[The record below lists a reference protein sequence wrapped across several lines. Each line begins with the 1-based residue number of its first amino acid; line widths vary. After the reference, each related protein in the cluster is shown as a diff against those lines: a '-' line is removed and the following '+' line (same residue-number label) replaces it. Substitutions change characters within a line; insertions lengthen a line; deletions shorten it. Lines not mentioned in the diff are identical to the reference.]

1 MKINNI
7 KLYTWGTPNGRKVS
21 ILLEELNMNYS
32 VVEINITNNE
42 QNHDSFI
49 ELNPN
54 KKIPVITFDYEN
66 KKNIILCESG
76 AILLFLS
83 TITNKFYS
91 EKIFEKILIDQWL
104 MFQMSSIGPIFGQTH
119 HFYKFNNGKS
129 KYATERFLTEVK
141 RLYAL
146 MDSHLSNNS
155 YFANNK
161 YSIADISIFPW
172 VARHSWHGIEID
184 KFKNVNRWFR
194 LISDRDAVN
203 KGMEI
208 PFLN

>member
-7 KLYTWGTPNGRKVS
+7 KLYTWGTPNGRKIS
-21 ILLEELNMNYS
+21 ILLEELNMDYS
-32 VVEINITNNE
+32 VVEVNINNNE

-49 ELNPN
+49 EINPN

-76 AILLFLS
+76 AILIFLS
-83 TITNKFYS
+83 TISNKFYS
-91 EKIFEKILIDQWL
+91 EKIFEKIVIDKWL

-129 KYATERFLTEVK
+129 KYATERFLTETK
-141 RLYAL
+141 RLYAV

-172 VARHSWHGIEID
+172 IARYSWHGIEIK
-184 KFKNVNRWFR
+184 KFKNINRWFK
-194 LISDRDAVN
+194 LITDRDAVK

>member
-32 VVEINITNNE
+32 VVEIDITNNQ
-42 QNHDSFI
+42 QNNDAFI
-49 ELNPN
+49 EINPN
-54 KKIPVITFDYEN
+54 RKIPVITFDYEK

-76 AILLFLS
+76 AILIFLS
-83 TITNKFYS
+83 TISNKFYS
-91 EKIFEKILIDQWL
+91 EKISEKIVIDQWL
-104 MFQMSSIGPIFGQTH
+104 MFQMSSIGPIFGQSH

-129 KYATERFLTEVK
+129 KYATERFLTETK
-141 RLYAL
+141 RLYSV
-146 MDSHLSNNS
+146 MDSHLSINS

-172 VARHSWHGIEID
+172 VARYSWHGIKIEE
-184 KFKNVNRWFR
+184 FKNVNRWFK
-194 LISDRDAVN
+194 LIAERVAVK
-203 KGMEI
+203 KGMEV

>member
-1 MKINNI
+1 MQINNI

-21 ILLEELNMNYS
+21 ILLEELKLNYS

-42 QNHDSFI
+42 QNNDSFVEI
-49 ELNPN
+49 NPN

-66 KKNIILCESG
+66 TKNLILCESG

-83 TITNKFYS
+83 STSKKFYS
-91 EKIFEKILIDQWL
+91 EKIFEKIVIDQWL
-104 MFQMSSIGPIFGQTH
+104 MFQMSSIGPIFGQAH

-129 KYATERFLTEVK
+129 EYSTARFLTETK
-141 RLYAL
+141 RLYSV
-146 MDSHLSNNS
+146 MDLHLSNNS

-172 VARHSWHGIEID
+172 VARYTWHCVDIE
-184 KFKNVNRWFR
+184 KFKNVNRWFK
-194 LISDRDAVN
+194 LVSARDAVK
-203 KGMEI
+203 KGMEV